1 MIQRIQTVWLF
12 LAAVLNTFTLFTELW
27 RFEFSSV
34 NSQAVIVFHGQ
45 YIKNLGSVMS
55 IYNTAYPIRWVL
67 ILCVLFVISAVTTIF
82 LYKKRRLQ
90 KRIAWLSA
98 GIAFL
103 QASYIFAR
111 VYYTQNQIIQF
122 AGPNSLQGSNL
133 QIGVIF
139 PILSII
145 LCILAA
151 YYIEKDDRLVRDM
164 NSFRLRD

>member
-12 LAAVLNTFTLFTELW
+12 LAATLNPFAIFTELW
-27 RFEFSSV
+27 TFEFNTV
-34 NSQAVIVFHGQ
+34 NSQSVIVFHGQ
-45 YIKNLGSVMS
+45 YIKNLGNTPS
-55 IYNTAYPIRWVL
+55 IYTTLYPIRWVL
-67 ILCVLFVISAVTTIF
+67 ILSIMFCIGALVSIF

-90 KRIAWLSA
+90 KKIAWLSA

-103 QASYIFAR
+103 QTSYIFAR
-111 VYYTQNQIIQF
+111 VYYTQNQIAQF
-122 AGPNSLQGSNL
+122 AGTNALQSSNI

-145 LCILAA
+145 LCLLGA

>member
-12 LAAVLNTFTLFTELW
+12 LATVLNAFTLFTELW
-27 RFEFSSV
+27 RFEFHSP
-34 NSQAVIVFHGQ
+34 NSESTIIFHGQ
-45 YIKNLGSVMS
+45 YIKNLSSTIS
-55 IYNTAYPIRWVL
+55 IYNTTYPIRWVF
-67 ILCVLFVISAVTTIF
+67 ISCVLFIISTIITIF

-103 QASYIFAR
+103 QTSYIFAR
-111 VYYTQNQIIQF
+111 VYYTQNQITQF
-122 AGPNSLQGSNL
+122 AGANALQSSTL

-139 PILSII
+139 PILSLI
-145 LCILAA
+145 LCLLAA
-151 YYIEKDDRLVRDM
+151 YYIEKDERLVRDM